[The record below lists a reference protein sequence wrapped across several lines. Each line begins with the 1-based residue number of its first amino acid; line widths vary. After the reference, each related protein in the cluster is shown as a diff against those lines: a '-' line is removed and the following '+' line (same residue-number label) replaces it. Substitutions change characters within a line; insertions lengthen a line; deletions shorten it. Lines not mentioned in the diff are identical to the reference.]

1 MPPSVVHLSD
11 VKFRWRPENPLT
23 LDVPGFELTAGEC
36 LFVYGPSGSGKTT
49 LLNLVAGV
57 ANPEHGEVRVLDQS
71 LAQLPTA
78 HRDAFRSDHIG
89 LIFQMFN
96 LVPYLSVVENILLPC
111 RFSARRRDRAVAN
124 DGSLDAAASRLL
136 GDLELDF
143 SRLGSR
149 TVSELSVGQQQRV
162 AAARALIGA
171 PELII
176 ADEPTSSLDADVQQ
190 AFLDLLFNEVKQTG
204 AALLFVS
211 HDRRLEPR
219 FTRSVSL
226 TDINNAVTPSLG
238 PQLSP

>member
-1 MPPSVVHLSD
+1 
-11 VKFRWRPENPLT
+11 
-23 LDVPGFELTAGEC
+23 
-36 LFVYGPSGSGKTT
+36 
-49 LLNLVAGV
+49 
-57 ANPEHGEVRVLDQS
+57 
-71 LAQLPTA
+71 
-78 HRDAFRSDHIG
+78 
-89 LIFQMFN
+89 
-96 LVPYLSVVENILLPC
+96 ILLPC

-124 DGSLDAAASRLL
+124 DGSLDAGASRLL

-143 SRLGSR
+143 AGLGSR

-226 TDINNAVTPSLG
+226 TDINNAVTPSPG